1 MIVYL
6 PLRRDFS
13 CKRSDVGE
21 QYPSGSTGDCCLD
34 ILGETAASAEP
45 GKGSDLPRVNSS
57 GWD

>member
-1 MIVYL
+1 MVVYL

-13 CKRSDVGE
+13 CKQADVCE
-21 QYPSGSTGDCCLD
+21 EEPCGSTSDCCLD